1 MAAHFFATL
10 SQNYIELLEDDE
22 YYDTT
27 IEVGEDPYVK
37 IFRTHMNILC
47 YRSPYFRKVLASNKK
62 KNDGTLSHIK
72 FPNIS
77 PDTFEI
83 ILMYIYGGILSFN
96 EQVTSDILKV
106 LVAADELCL
115 QELVYYLQSYL
126 IENKSEWIV
135 QNFELAHR
143 ISFQSNNLLGI
154 QKFCTNL
161 MAKSPEKI
169 FGSFDFTSLP
179 EQSLIKLLKRDNL
192 QMKEVEV
199 WEHVLKWG
207 LAQNPTLI
215 PDPDTWADNDFD
227 TMKNTLQ
234 NCLPLIR
241 FYCLSSKEFV
251 QKVRPYKQLLNHQ
264 LYEDLVNSYMD
275 PDNEPNENIL
285 LPRNVKIDSEI
296 VDLRIVSAISRWIDN
311 KVIDNKFAYI
321 RDLYLPYEF
330 ELLLR
335 GSQDGF
341 TPRKFHELCD
351 GKANTITFIKI
362 QGTNEIIGGYNPLKW
377 ESSSKWGFARDSF
390 IFSFNDNDI
399 FFKDAI
405 ISNVDHSDRAVW
417 FDYLGGPCFGDDIVV
432 YSSNEFANYDES
444 YHQCKHYEKNIR
456 KNGKFAIKDYE
467 IFRIIRK

>member
-1 MAAHFFATL
+1 
-10 SQNYIELLEDDE
+10 
-22 YYDTT
+22 
-27 IEVGEDPYVK
+27 
-37 IFRTHMNILC
+37 
-47 YRSPYFRKVLASNKK
+47 
-62 KNDGTLSHIK
+62 
-72 FPNIS
+72 
-77 PDTFEI
+77 
-83 ILMYIYGGILSFN
+83 
-96 EQVTSDILKV
+96 
-106 LVAADELCL
+106 
-115 QELVYYLQSYL
+115 
-126 IENKSEWIV
+126 
-135 QNFELAHR
+135 
-143 ISFQSNNLLGI
+143 
-154 QKFCTNL
+154 

-169 FGSFDFTSLP
+169 FGSFDFTSFP

-207 LAQNPTLI
+207 LAQNPTII

-251 QKVRPYKQLLNHQ
+251 QKVRPYKKILNHQ
-264 LYEDLVNSYMD
+264 LYEDLVNSFMD
-275 PDNEPNENIL
+275 PDNEPNETVL

-351 GKANTITFIKI
+351 GIANTITFIKI
-362 QGTNEIIGGYNPLKW
+362 KGTNEIIGGYNPLKW
-377 ESSSKWGFARDSF
+377 ESSGKWGFTRDSF
-390 IFSFNDNDI
+390 IFSFNNNDI

-405 ISNVDHSDRAVW
+405 VSNVENNDCAVW
-417 FDYLGGPCFGDDIVV
+417 FGYLGGPCFGDDIVV
-432 YSSNEFANYDES
+432 YSSNEFANYDDN
-444 YHQCKHYEKNIR
+444 YHEWRHYEKNIR
-456 KNGKFAIKDYE
+456 KDGKFAIKDYE
-467 IFRIIRK
+467 IFRIIKK